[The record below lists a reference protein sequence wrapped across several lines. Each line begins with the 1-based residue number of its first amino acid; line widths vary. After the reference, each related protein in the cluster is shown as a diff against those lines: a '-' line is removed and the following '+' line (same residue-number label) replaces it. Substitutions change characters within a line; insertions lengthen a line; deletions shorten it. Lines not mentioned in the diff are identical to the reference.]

1 MTNIQ
6 TKKILSA
13 IVIYHMWR
21 NDAFH
26 FWRHHWLTKTITM
39 KTTLPIK
46 QTTYTW
52 RITFLVYLPTATPDW
67 MCCSPIHQNTKSDT
81 GLIRKL
87 RLKHPHTTHMEF
99 DPLPHPT
106 QNLTHTG
113 LIRKSRLKH
122 PHTKHIGRAL
132 IAKPF
137 WPDACA
143 LGHAWGRPNK
153 PKCAWCIRII
163 VRQKQTKI
171 WHAHWTHS

>member
-1 MTNIQ
+1 
-6 TKKILSA
+6 
-13 IVIYHMWR
+13 
-21 NDAFH
+21 
-26 FWRHHWLTKTITM
+26 M

-87 RLKHPHTTHMEF
+87 KLKHPHTTHIGF
-99 DPLPHPT
+99 DSDPHPHQCRLALTTLGGDRTNPNARGALESLSSRKT

-122 PHTKHIGRAL
+122 PHTTHIAYSIESL
-132 IAKPF
+132 IN
-137 WPDACA
+137 DCA
-143 LGHAWGRPNK
+143 SGQLSLNGKTRTNRNTQRV
-153 PKCAWCIRII
+153 CVYIRII
-163 VRQKQTKI
+163 VR
-171 WHAHWTHS
+171 